1 MKLHS
6 QDQDRTI
13 RSSINIPG
21 SKSESNRLL
30 ILQAL
35 FPDLQIKNLSDS
47 DDSRLL
53 RNALD
58 STRTTVDIGHAGT
71 AMRFLTAFYAF
82 QNGEK
87 TLTGSKRMQN
97 RPIALLVD
105 ALTDLGA
112 DIRYQ
117 NKTGYPPLII
127 KGTTPR
133 KNTVEIKAEVSSQY
147 ISALLLIAPG
157 LPNGLRIHLK
167 GRILSRPYINM
178 TLNLLRQLGVKTNW
192 EEKIIHVSPLHNA
205 SEKTITVESDWSGAS
220 YFYSFAALARSSKLT
235 LSSFWENSLQGDAK
249 VARFYEQFGVYTQ
262 FKEGRIQLTK
272 SGSSQIPENFEAD
285 LTDYPD
291 LAQTLAVTC
300 LGLKIPCY
308 LRGLHNLKIKETD
321 RLAALQNELS
331 KFGAQVEI
339 DDNSLKLLPPE
350 ELNGE
355 ITVETYQDHRMA
367 MAFAPLMAKTSLFIK
382 DPGVV
387 TKSFPGFWANL
398 PMG

>member
-235 LSSFWENSLQGDAK
+235 LSSFWDNSLQGDAK